1 MTLTDPADIK
11 ALLQR
16 HGFRFSKAMG
26 QNFLINPS
34 VCPRMGGGLRRSP
47 RAGRAGNRA
56 RHRRVDRAAGHAGEK
71 SGGG

>member
-34 VCPRMGGGLRRSP
+34 VCPRKMCIR
-47 RAGRAGNRA
+47 
-56 RHRRVDRAAGHAGEK
+56 DRYWKRWSAAA
-71 SGGG
+71 